1 MCFFFQSATQ
11 MGDSVSVHSYR
22 GGGGGGG
29 AAAGAGSAS
38 LASAASG
45 YAPVEVHVDGV
56 SPSVSTVSLS
66 GDELGVVGVGVVSPV
81 LAGAAAAAAAA
92 ATGGV
97 RRSARRVKGDSA
109 SLHSVDRVRF
119 DDHVSYAD
127 ADVDDAV
134 LDVDL
139 S

>member
-1 MCFFFQSATQ
+1 

>member
-81 LAGAAAAAAAA
+81 LAGAGAAAAA